1 MESSV
6 LKVHSTTGLND
17 SQFQEIR
24 DYIYNKSGLF
34 FADHKKY
41 LLENRITKRIISLN
55 LKNYEEYMY
64 LLKYGNNNLEELG
77 KLFDAITTNE
87 TYFFRNE
94 PQLKAFRD
102 IIIPQLVKKQSGNFS
117 NRVKIWSAGCSSGE
131 EPYTLSIIFQE
142 EAFKGKKIPY
152 EILASD
158 ISREILDKAKKGVYG
173 KYAMRNITNSQLVSF
188 FTKEGND
195 HKIKESI
202 SKPVSHKIINL
213 SEPHSYPFTSKFDL
227 IFCRNVLIY
236 FDAEGKKKV
245 IKKFYDLLNPGGYLF
260 IGHSESLH
268 GISDSFKLVHFE
280 RALAYGKESQ

>member
-1 MESSV
+1 MESTAIN
-6 LKVHSTTGLND
+6 VHSTTGLKDN
-17 SQFQEIR
+17 QFQEIR
-24 DYIYNKSGLF
+24 NYIYEKSGLF

-41 LLENRITKRIISLN
+41 LLENRISKRIDILN
-55 LKNYEEYMY
+55 LKDYEEYMY
-64 LLKYGNNNLEELG
+64 LLKFGSNKIEELG

-94 PQLKAFRD
+94 PQLRAFRE
-102 IIIPQLVKKQSGNFS
+102 IIIPQLVKKLLGNL
-117 NRVKIWSAGCSSGE
+117 NDRAKIWSAGCSSGE
-131 EPYTLSIIFQE
+131 EPYTISIIFQE
-142 EAFKGKKIPY
+142 EAFNGKKVPY

-173 KYAMRNITNSQLVSF
+173 KYAMRNITNAQMVTF
-188 FTKEGND
+188 FSKEKGKY
-195 HKIKESI
+195 KIKENI
-202 SKPVSHKIINL
+202 SRPISHKIINL
-213 SEPHSYPFTSKFDL
+213 AELNSYPLISKFDL

-245 IKKFYDLLNPGGYLF
+245 IKKFYELLNPGGYLF

-280 RALAYGKESQ
+280 KALAYRKEQ

>member
-1 MESSV
+1 MESTV
-6 LKVHSTTGLND
+6 INVHSTTGLKDN
-17 SQFQEIR
+17 QFREIR
-24 DYIYNKSGLF
+24 DYIYEKSGLF

-41 LLENRITKRIISLN
+41 LLENRISKRIDILH
-55 LKNYEEYMY
+55 LKDYEEYMY
-64 LLKYGNNNLEELG
+64 LLKYGSDKLEELG

-87 TYFFRNE
+87 TYFFRNV
-94 PQLKAFRD
+94 PQLTAFRN
-102 IIIPQLVKKQSGNFS
+102 IIIPQLFKKLSGNS
-117 NRVKIWSAGCSSGE
+117 NNRAKIWSAGCSSGE

-142 EAFKGKKIPY
+142 AAFSGKKIPY

-158 ISREILDKAKKGVYG
+158 ISREILDKAKIGVYG
-173 KYAMRNITNSQLVSF
+173 KYSMRNITTAQMVTYF
-188 FTKEGND
+188 AKEENK
-195 HKIKESI
+195 HKIKENI
-202 SKPVSHKIINL
+202 SRAISFKIINL
-213 SEPHSYPFTSKFDL
+213 AEPHSYPLTSHFDL

-280 RALAYGKESQ
+280 KALAYRKE

>member
-6 LKVHSTTGLND
+6 LKVHSTAGLND
-17 SQFQEIR
+17 NQFQEIR
-24 DYIYNKSGLF
+24 DYIYSKSGLF

-41 LLENRITKRIISLN
+41 LLENRITKRINSLN

-94 PQLKAFRD
+94 PQLKAFRG
-102 IIIPQLVKKQSGNFS
+102 IIIPQLIKRQSGNFN

-142 EAFKGKKIPY
+142 EAFKGIKIPY

-173 KYAMRNITNSQLVSF
+173 KYAMRNITNTQLISF

-195 HKIKESI
+195 HKIKESVGR
-202 SKPVSHKIINL
+202 PVSHKIINL
-213 SEPHSYPFTSKFDL
+213 SEPHSYPITSKFDL

-280 RALAYGKESQ
+280 RALAYRKE

>member
-1 MESSV
+1 MESTV
-6 LKVHSTTGLND
+6 INVHSTAGLKDN
-17 SQFQEIR
+17 QFREFR
-24 DYIYNKSGLF
+24 DYIYEKSGLF

-41 LLENRITKRIISLN
+41 LLENRITKRIDILH
-55 LKNYEEYMY
+55 LKDYEEYMY
-64 LLKYGNNNLEELG
+64 LLKYGSNKLEELG

-94 PQLKAFRD
+94 PQLKAFRE
-102 IIIPQLVKKQSGNFS
+102 IIIPHLVEKLSGNFN
-117 NRVKIWSAGCSSGE
+117 NRAKIWSAGCSSGE

-142 EAFKGKKIPY
+142 EAFKGKKVPY

-158 ISREILDKAKKGVYG
+158 ISREILDRAKKGIYG
-173 KYAMRNITNSQLVSF
+173 KYAMRNITNAQLVSF
-188 FTKEGND
+188 FSQVGNEY
-195 HKIKESI
+195 KIKESI
-202 SKPVSHKIINL
+202 SRPISHKIINL
-213 SEPHSYPFTSKFDL
+213 AELHSYPLTSKFDL

-236 FDAEGKKKV
+236 FDAEGKKNV

-280 RALAYGKESQ
+280 RALAYRKE

>member
-6 LKVHSTTGLND
+6 INIHSTTGLKDN
-17 SQFQEIR
+17 QFQEIR
-24 DYIYNKSGLF
+24 DYIYEKSGLF

-41 LLENRITKRIISLN
+41 LLENRITKRISILD

-64 LLKYGNNNLEELG
+64 LLKYGSNKLEELG

-102 IIIPQLVKKQSGNFS
+102 IIIPQLVKELSGNLNS
-117 NRVKIWSAGCSSGE
+117 RARIWSAGCSSGE

-142 EAFKGKKIPY
+142 EAFKGKKVPY

-158 ISREILDKAKKGVYG
+158 ISREILDKAKLGVYG
-173 KYAMRNITNSQLVSF
+173 KYAMRNITNTQMVSF
-188 FTKEGND
+188 FSPEGNE
-195 HKIKESI
+195 HKIKDNVRRPI
-202 SKPVSHKIINL
+202 SHKIINL
-213 SEPHSYPFTSKFDL
+213 SEPHSYPFTSNFDL

-236 FDAEGKKKV
+236 FNAEGKKKV
-245 IKKFYDLLNPGGYLF
+245 IKKFYDLLNSGGYLF

-280 RALAYGKESQ
+280 RALAYRKE